1 MQAYLRNLI
10 VPVMLTL
17 FLSPLAYLAAKPDKK
32 APTPQKPAMLPQI
45 DGPSNWGQIQQ
56 DRRRITVAG
65 HHQWRVEHGEIR
77 PDGKLLVYWIE
88 NSTGAV
94 GPGLYEIHADGSITG
109 KWGWSED
116 GAKQDAK
123 GNWQGLD
130 RHDTLRVAAKPDA

>member
-1 MQAYLRNLI
+1 MGDVVSVHQGRRADPSGPFQSLRCLRARPRSQAQGRRLR
-10 VPVMLTL
+10 V
-17 FLSPLAYLAAKPDKK
+17 LARHYV
-32 APTPQKPAMLPQI
+32 
-45 DGPSNWGQIQQ
+45 WGSE